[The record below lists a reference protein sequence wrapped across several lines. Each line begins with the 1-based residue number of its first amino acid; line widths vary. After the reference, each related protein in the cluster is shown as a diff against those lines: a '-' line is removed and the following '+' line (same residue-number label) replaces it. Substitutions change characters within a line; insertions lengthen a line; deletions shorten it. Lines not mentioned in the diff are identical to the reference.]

1 MFCQK
6 QFIHFMIETF
16 QLNSQTFLIKYPIL
30 SKQWNL
36 IKCVSRI
43 VTFNEIWSSLKSF
56 LICFQPIDWMVKA
69 VVDALWGRTISSLSV
84 ITVQYGL
91 PKDKGQLLIYLDQR
105 KTSLKTIIDDI
116 LHSSRKLSEWLI
128 FFSLL
133 CRFLNANCTFDR
145 MSENSSPFLFGDET
159 CLFWNWNEI
168 SILND
173 LKSSFAIQSQYKQTL
188 FRSI

>member
-6 QFIHFMIETF
+6 QFIHFMIKTF
-16 QLNSQTFLIKYPIL
+16 QLNSQTFLIKYPIP
-30 SKQWNL
+30 SKQRNL

-128 FFSLL
+128 FFLVVV
-133 CRFLNANCTFDR
+133 
-145 MSENSSPFLFGDET
+145 
-159 CLFWNWNEI
+159 
-168 SILND
+168 
-173 LKSSFAIQSQYKQTL
+173 
-188 FRSI
+188 